1 MIVIAGYDH
10 LLNNSIPAT
19 IARVNVMEAEN
30 YSYAGDCFPVAEW
43 IALNSKKDAIEKT
56 MEVLKDKLRE
66 IKVKMVDHA
75 EKNHLDPVELKKL
88 VK

>member
-1 MIVIAGYDH
+1 MIVIAGDDH

-30 YSYAGDCFPVAEW
+30 YNYAGDCFPVAEW

-56 MEVLKDKLRE
+56 MIVLKDKLQE

>member
-1 MIVIAGYDH
+1 
-10 LLNNSIPAT
+10 
-19 IARVNVMEAEN
+19 MEAEN
-30 YSYAGDCFPVAEW
+30 YNYAGDCFPVAEW

-56 MEVLKDKLRE
+56 MIVLKDKLQE
-66 IKVKMVDHA
+66 IKVKMVDHV

>member
-1 MIVIAGYDH
+1 MIVIAGDDH

-19 IARVNVMEAEN
+19 RVNVMEAEN
-30 YSYAGDCFPVAEW
+30 YNYAGDCFPVAEW
-43 IALNSKKDAIEKT
+43 IELNSKKDAIEKT
-56 MEVLKDKLRE
+56 MIVLKDKLHE
-66 IKVKMVDHA
+66 IKVKMVDHV

>member
-1 MIVIAGYDH
+1 
-10 LLNNSIPAT
+10 
-19 IARVNVMEAEN
+19 MEAEN
-30 YSYAGDCFPVAEW
+30 YNYAGDCFPVAEW

-66 IKVKMVDHA
+66 IKVKMADHVD
-75 EKNHLDPVELKKL
+75 KNHLDPVELKKL